1 MRYLTSLLL
10 LLPLTAVSEQ
20 NLRILLTNDDGFE
33 SPGITALR
41 EALNQAGH
49 DVYVIAPATQQSGA
63 SASVTASGVGVTA
76 HPNQTWAVHGRP
88 ADAVR
93 VGLGNIMYNNPPDL
107 VVSGANFGQ
116 NTGQDV
122 NVSGTVGAALTAYRL
137 GTPAI
142 AVSVEI
148 KLNELERGFPST
160 VGAFKG
166 AARLVARLISNL
178 KLDDMTAVLNVNY
191 PARLPLD
198 VRGVR
203 WSALSDHSVFANRYN
218 LNAEGTYVPEFQGPR
233 KNARERDAES
243 LIDGF
248 VTLTFLDG
256 DISTPTRRGQKY
268 LDKHLLDRAYEPVAP
283 ASRKAVLEP
292 SAEPKTVTSDPE
304 PQPEPNVLNE
314 RKPVEPVIQLPE
326 THAEPT
332 SPDPKAVSMPVDTE
346 EENAVVEETTEQPD
360 EPKKKPDS
368 WLRRMFNPSS
378 WGN

>member
-1 MRYLTSLLL
+1 MRYLISLFL
-10 LLPLTAVSEQ
+10 LLPLTAAAEQ

-41 EALNQAGH
+41 DALNRAGH

-63 SASVTASGVGVTA
+63 SASVTGRGVEVTA

-148 KLNELERGFPST
+148 KLEEMDKGFPST
-160 VGAFKG
+160 VGAFTG
-166 AARLVARLISNL
+166 AASLVVRLINNM
-178 KLDDMTAVLNVNY
+178 KLSDMTAVLNVNY

-203 WSALSDHSVFANRYN
+203 WSELSKHSIFANRYN
-218 LNAEGTYVPEFQGPR
+218 LNAEGMYVPEFQAPHR
-233 KNARERDAES
+233 NARARDAES

-256 DISTPTRRGQKY
+256 DISTPTRRSQKY
-268 LDKHLLDRAYEPVAP
+268 LDKHLLDRSYEPVAQPSRRVAATP
-283 ASRKAVLEP
+283 AATPKTEP
-292 SAEPKTVTSDPE
+292 SVPE
-304 PQPEPNVLNE
+304 PQPEPSVLNE

-326 THAEPT
+326 TQAEPARAE
-332 SPDPKAVSMPVDTE
+332 PAAKATPEVDDGE
-346 EENAVVEETTEQPD
+346 QRAIEETEQAV

-368 WLRRMFNPSS
+368 WLRRMFNPGS